1 MKFSLS
7 LDIEPLEYI
16 NSVILFALWL
26 DVFVVDSIAHYVK
39 NSESFIGGIL
49 DCCEVLES
57 KAFDLS

>member
-7 LDIEPLEYI
+7 FDTEPLEYI

-39 NSESFIGGIL
+39 NSESFIVGIL
-49 DCCEVLES
+49 DFCVVLES
-57 KAFDLS
+57 KAFGLS